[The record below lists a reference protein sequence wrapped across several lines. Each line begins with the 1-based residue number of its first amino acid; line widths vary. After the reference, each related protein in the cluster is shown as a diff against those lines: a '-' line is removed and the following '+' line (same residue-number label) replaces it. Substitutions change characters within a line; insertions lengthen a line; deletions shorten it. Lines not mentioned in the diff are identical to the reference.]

1 MSLQMVQHVFRNLV
15 GWNVFT
21 NGFRKLYKTWQRL
34 MFVYPYYKD
43 LSSYSKFLYP
53 SAYLVFSSVNKGL
66 FAHMT
71 QPFFPPFSFFSKSA
85 FTISV
90 RLALS
95 PKGWFFALSNME
107 VMCVGT
113 LPSSLACMN
122 MLSLYGFLLPIF
134 SRAFFFVDRS
144 CPLSPVQAAAT
155 LKTLGHCKHLAGKL
169 KLC

>member
-53 SAYLVFSSVNKGL
+53 SGYLVFSSVNKGL
-66 FAHMT
+66 FWHMV
-71 QPFFPPFSFFSKSA
+71 QPFWFFSKSE

-95 PKGWFFALSNME
+95 PIGCLLALSNMV

-134 SRAFFFVDRS
+134 SRRFFVDRS
-144 CPLSPVQAAAT
+144 CTLSPVQAAAT